1 MHSSI
6 LLLTRNQGGSAKGGF
21 IIYQHQFPLS
31 CIHDVVIWWT
41 KKSEDALEQYLETDV
56 MEERDAADSAV
67 GKKHLLI

>member
-1 MHSSI
+1 M
-6 LLLTRNQGGSAKGGF
+6 
-21 IIYQHQFPLS
+21 S

-41 KKSEDALEQYLETDV
+41 KKNEDALEQYLETDV